1 MEKIID
7 MEQVIQK
14 MHEED
19 YYDPMAQFDLVE
31 DDVKKEYFL
40 EINSHLNLLYASLDV
55 YMEGK
60 TPYNDCIKLDIDLY
74 KDRLAEEG
82 LRHFK
87 RILDMRYNI
96 YTLEQQRK
104 QNVQDNPL
112 DEAERSASLAI
123 QFTYD
128 IAFALNSGEVA
139 EYAEQHGKKLR
150 ELIKEEKA
158 KLEDIKD
165 EN

>member
-1 MEKIID
+1 MENIFD
-7 MEQVIQK
+7 MELVIQK

-31 DDVKKEYFL
+31 DDIKKEYFL
-40 EINSHLNLLYASLDV
+40 EINSHLGLLYASLDV
-55 YMEGK
+55 YEEGK
-60 TPYNDCIKLDIDLY
+60 TPYNDCIKLDVDIY
-74 KDRLAEEG
+74 KDRLADEG

-96 YTLEQQRK
+96 YTLEQKRK
-104 QNVQDNPL
+104 QNVQDDPL

-128 IAFALNSGEVA
+128 VAFALNSGEVA
-139 EYAEQHGKKLR
+139 EYAEQHGKRLK
-150 ELIKEEKA
+150 ELINEEKA
-158 KLEDIKD
+158 KLEV
-165 EN
+165 EG